1 MGHNQRAHGFTLVE
15 VLIAMAITAFV
26 SLVAY
31 TSLSAVIS
39 GVEGARAQA
48 QRMHEL
54 NRAFSV
60 LSRDIRQFTNR
71 PVVNEFG
78 QPSSALEGGVLA
90 QRMLSFTR
98 AGWHNTVAIPR
109 STLQRVA
116 YVLEDDQLV
125 RLSWP
130 VLDLAGPIEP
140 QRAVLIDRV
149 QRFDVRFLPSTSSL
163 RVNRGVDIDRRL
175 WQESWIADVSQPGTL
190 VDPPVAV
197 EVRVEIEGWGE
208 LERLYVLPP
217 L

>member
-1 MGHNQRAHGFTLVE
+1 MGSNRQPHGFTLIE

-39 GVEGARAQA
+39 GVDGARAQA
-48 QRMHEL
+48 ERMHEV

-60 LSRDIRQFTNR
+60 LSRDIRQFADR
-71 PVVNEFG
+71 PVINEFG

-90 QRMLSFTR
+90 QRMLTFTR
-98 AGWHNTVAIPR
+98 AGWHNTVDIPR

-116 YVLEDDQLV
+116 YILEDDQLV

-130 VLDLAGPIEP
+130 VLDLSGPIEP
-140 QRAVLIDRV
+140 RRAVLIDRV
-149 QRFDVRFLPSTSSL
+149 QGFDVRFLASTNNL
-163 RVNRGVDIDRRL
+163 RVNRGIDIDRRL
-175 WQESWIADVSQPGTL
+175 WQDSWIADVSQPGT
-190 VDPPVAV
+190 VVEPPVAV
-197 EVRVEIEGWGE
+197 EVRFEIEGWGE

>member
-1 MGHNQRAHGFTLVE
+1 MGPSRQASGFTLIE

-39 GVEGARAQA
+39 GVDGARAQA
-48 QRMHEL
+48 ERMHEL

-60 LSRDIRQFTNR
+60 LSRDIRQFTHR

-78 QPSSALEGGVLA
+78 QLSSALEGGVLA
-90 QRMLSFTR
+90 QYMLSFTR
-98 AGWHNTVAIPR
+98 AGWHNTVEIPR

-116 YVLEDDQLV
+116 YVFEDEQLI

-130 VLDLAGPIEP
+130 VLDLAGPTEP

-149 QRFDVRFLPSTSSL
+149 TRFDVRFLPNTSNL
-163 RVNRGVDIDRRL
+163 RVNRGIDIDRRM
-175 WQESWIADVSQPGTL
+175 WQESWIADVSQPGTV
-190 VDPPVAV
+190 VDPPVAL
-197 EVRVEIEGWGE
+197 EVLLEIEGWGE